1 VIEMA
6 ERVLIVT
13 NENLA
18 DDNEVP
24 EPIRPLIDKAEEIYV
39 IAPTL
44 TTRLQ
49 SLTGEIDRARALAD
63 ARLQTVFDHM
73 HTSGLDAHG
82 TVGDEDQLSAI
93 ADALAEFD
101 ADLILLR
108 LHAPGSANRNWRE
121 HRLIGQVRSHF
132 DVPTTA
138 FYFDREG
145 HVVGCQDG

>member
-1 VIEMA
+1 MP

-13 NENLA
+13 DENLA
-18 DDNEVP
+18 DENEVP
-24 EPIRPLIDKAEEIYV
+24 EPIRPLIDHAEDIYV
-39 IAPTL
+39 IAPAL

-49 SLTGEIDRARALAD
+49 SLTGEVDCARAA
-63 ARLQTVFDHM
+63 AETRLHTAFDHI

-82 TVGDEDQLSAI
+82 TVGDEDQLNAI

-108 LHAPGSANRNWRE
+108 VHAPGSENENWRE
-121 HRLIGQVRSHF
+121 HRLARQVRSHF
-132 DVPTTA
+132 NRPTTV

-145 HVVGCQDG
+145 HMVGQQDG